1 MNGSASV
8 GEAELSVY
16 RRRVTS
22 ECWMNMRQKCPTGKT
37 DWNAFYL
44 WNPLHGFLQYTRKCV
59 VYSGV
64 DIKWFAKGDRQP
76 GCFFPSRVPAKQF
89 QLTDFPNM
97 EWYTCIIEEEK
108 KRRFYQHFLRDAH
121 VYFWT
126 YFWNA
131 YDQHK
136 FVRKWANFLAV
147 AAGHRTK
154 TCRNDTKQWHRDE
167 HFTQM
172 VLDLEWP
179 CNYRPNQSGTSR
191 ISGING
197 QFDRQLTEV
206 AVYGGRK
213 EMPYGI
219 CMQYKTVCHD
229 FVQIF
234 IRSMPQ
240 RITTCIQNI
249 NWGKRVYWM
258 FCQLLPKV
266 CICRLTFFS
275 LYSVLFFF
283 VCGAETTG
291 CNMHWCRFTRLLHR

>member
-1 MNGSASV
+1 M
-8 GEAELSVY
+8 Y
-16 RRRVTS
+16 HRRRKKAPILSAFSQRCPCLFLDIFLKCLRPTQVCTKMS
-22 ECWMNMRQKCPTGKT
+22 EI
-37 DWNAFYL
+37 
-44 WNPLHGFLQYTRKCV
+44 
-59 VYSGV
+59 S
-64 DIKWFAKGDRQP
+64 
-76 GCFFPSRVPAKQF
+76 SR
-89 QLTDFPNM
+89 
-97 EWYTCIIEEEK
+97 C
-108 KRRFYQHFLRDAH
+108 RRTPDEDL
-121 VYFWT
+121 
-126 YFWNA
+126 
-131 YDQHK
+131 
-136 FVRKWANFLAV
+136 
-147 AAGHRTK
+147 
-154 TCRNDTKQWHRDE
+154 NDTKQWHRDE
-167 HFTQM
+167 HFTKM

-197 QFDRQLTEV
+197 QFDRQLTEG